1 MNKNL
6 IFKMVKET
14 FFKSAIGIGQGQWVE
29 GGILLHLD
37 LPSHFQEARLIMF
50 QEWPG
55 HGGFQ
60 IVLPNSSSST
70 LNS

>member
-1 MNKNL
+1 
-6 IFKMVKET
+6 MVRET
-14 FFKSAIGIGQGQWVE
+14 FFKSPIGIGQGQWVE
-29 GGILLHLD
+29 GGILPCPESLLTHLD
-37 LPSHFQEARLIMF
+37 LPSHFQEAGLIMF

-70 LNS
+70 LN